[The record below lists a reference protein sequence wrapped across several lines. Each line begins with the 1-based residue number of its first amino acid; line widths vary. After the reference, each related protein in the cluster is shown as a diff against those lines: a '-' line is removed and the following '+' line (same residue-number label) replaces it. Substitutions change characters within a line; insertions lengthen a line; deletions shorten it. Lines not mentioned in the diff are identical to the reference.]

1 MRIILASKSW
11 TRAEALKELGLEFET
26 IASNFDEKSIR
37 DKDPERLA
45 LKLSEEKSKA
55 VNVKDALIISGDL
68 FVVFN
73 NRVYEKPKTKEEA
86 FEMIKSFSNNS
97 LEIVTAIAI
106 RYNGKLRSA
115 VETFKV
121 QFRELSD
128 SEIWEY
134 IDEFPVIHCA
144 AGFEGQ
150 GLVRFSIDHKD
161 PTFHGI
167 SKKNILKLLNEF
179 SVKYDKKNIK

>member
-73 NRVYEKPKTKEEA
+73 NRV
-86 FEMIKSFSNNS
+86 FF
-97 LEIVTAIAI
+97 
-106 RYNGKLRSA
+106 
-115 VETFKV
+115 F
-121 QFRELSD
+121 
-128 SEIWEY
+128 
-134 IDEFPVIHCA
+134 
-144 AGFEGQ
+144 
-150 GLVRFSIDHKD
+150 
-161 PTFHGI
+161 
-167 SKKNILKLLNEF
+167 
-179 SVKYDKKNIK
+179 